1 MSKTSCKNGLQML
14 NTIFFFCLRWRG
26 KPLKLNSHTVVRSR
40 VRTQVMTYN
49 LEILTFTNWA
59 MTSRHVNTILICE
72 KRKEKE
78 KIYKYM
84 QNVDKI
90 KRLKFI
96 KKKSAVLVHA
106 TFRINKKQNTLVIF
120 YFFFDKSKTIFLIS
134 YFSLITNGISN
145 TLPFFRGYQYN
156 FTQDLHSPTSLLSTY
171 PNHMSLVFSIFSTT
185 PTFTNVVFRVNDHF
199 GPWLCTSL
207 S

>member
-1 MSKTSCKNGLQML
+1 MNGFNYLKFFHQLSL
-14 NTIFFFCLRWRG
+14 NPHNHHHCQCQKHHAKMAYKRWIQSSSFFLRWSG
-26 KPLKLNSHTVVRSR
+26 KSLKLNSHTVVRFR
-40 VRTQVMTYN
+40 VWTQVMTYD
-49 LEILTFTNWA
+49 LAISTFANWA

-106 TFRINKKQNTLVIF
+106 TFRINKKQNTLVFF
-120 YFFFDKSKTIFLIS
+120 YFFLTKVRPSFLYRIFLLLQTVFPIL
-134 YFSLITNGISN
+134 FHFLEGTNIILHRIC
-145 TLPFFRGYQYN
+145 TLLR
-156 FTQDLHSPTSLLSTY
+156 
-171 PNHMSLVFSIFSTT
+171 VFSPHIQTT
-185 PTFTNVVFRVNDHF
+185 
-199 GPWLCTSL
+199 WA
-207 S
+207 